1 MLVVSSATSQPRS
14 NRIKIFRELLGFEV
28 GTPTFYLRNVIDTFT
43 EKGSLVGWIKRLG
56 KGGLIFI
63 SSDKG
68 KEKIDEII
76 KELKK
81 NGIEAVSYEN
91 LNDRA
96 ISNFEKGRIDVLVG
110 IASYKNPLA
119 RGFDMPQV
127 VRYAIFYGVPKI
139 VISLKFESNL
149 SHLLWAVS
157 SIRSFIVKKNAK
169 VHTKK

>member
-68 KEKIDEII
+68 KEK
-76 KELKK
+76 K
-81 NGIEAVSYEN
+81 
-91 LNDRA
+91 
-96 ISNFEKGRIDVLVG
+96 
-110 IASYKNPLA
+110 
-119 RGFDMPQV
+119 
-127 VRYAIFYGVPKI
+127 
-139 VISLKFESNL
+139 
-149 SHLLWAVS
+149 
-157 SIRSFIVKKNAK
+157 
-169 VHTKK
+169 